1 MILDTLKRHKIYLVS
16 QSPRRQELLRGMG
29 IYFDVLKTDVE
40 ENYGADLSPA
50 EVVQYLSQLKLSPIR
65 YSEYPE
71 NSIFIACDTIVVING
86 HITGKPHSKE
96 DAFDM
101 LHQLSGHTHTVL
113 SGLTVAL
120 SQKNTAVRTLTDY
133 RSTEVT
139 FASLT
144 DEEID
149 FYIDQYKPFD
159 KAGSY
164 GIQEWI
170 GYIGIN
176 SIQGSVYNVIGLP
189 TQLLWKNLKEIT
201 LNK

>member
-1 MILDTLKRHKIYLVS
+1 MILDTLKNHKIYLVS
-16 QSPRRQELLRGMG
+16 QSPRRRELLQGMG
-29 IYFDVLKTDVE
+29 ISFDVLKTDVKE
-40 ENYGADLSPA
+40 TYDASLSPA

-71 NSIFIACDTIVVING
+71 GTIFIACDTIVVING
-86 HITGKPHSKE
+86 QIIGKPHSRE
-96 DAFDM
+96 EAVEM

-120 SQKNTAVRTLTDY
+120 STEGTARTLTSF
-133 RSTEVT
+133 RASEVT
-139 FASLT
+139 FTALT

-149 FYIDQYKPFD
+149 YYIEQYKPYD

-164 GIQEWI
+164 GVQEWI
-170 GYIGIN
+170 GYIGIQ

-189 TQLLWKNLKEIT
+189 TQLLWETLKEIMQ
-201 LNK
+201 NE